1 MAENCVYVQPRKI
14 VFKEKKRE
22 EICNSRN
29 LKAQQAGVKIY
40 MSA

>member
-14 VFKEKKRE
+14 VFKEKKK

-40 MSA
+40 MSV